1 MYKYIICMQYSV
13 IFMVCLPQLLFGYI
27 DTGSFYAFFQLILA
41 TAVGAIVM
49 FKNYIYLFLRKLF
62 KNKK

>member
-1 MYKYIICMQYSV
+1 MCMHYSV
-13 IFMVCLPQLLFGYI
+13 IFMVCLPKLLFGYI
-27 DTGSFYAFFQLILA
+27 DTGSFYAFLQLILA

-49 FKNYIYLFLRKLF
+49 FKNYIFLFLRKLF

>member
-1 MYKYIICMQYSV
+1 MYKYIMCMQYFV
-13 IFMVCLPQLLFGYI
+13 IFIVCLPQLLYGYI
-27 DTGSFYAFFQLILA
+27 DTGSFYAFLQLILA
-41 TAVGAIVM
+41 TVVGAIVM

>member
-1 MYKYIICMQYSV
+1 MYKYIMYMQFFV
-13 IFMVCLPQLLFGYI
+13 IYTICLPQLLFGYI
-27 DTGSFYAFFQLILA
+27 DTGSFYAFLQLILA

>member
-1 MYKYIICMQYSV
+1 MCMQYFV
-13 IFMVCLPQLLFGYI
+13 IFIVCLPQLLYGYI
-27 DTGSFYAFFQLILA
+27 DTGSFYAFLQLILA
-41 TAVGAIVM
+41 TVVGAIVM